1 MKDLNG
7 IIVIE
12 ADGAELGTF
21 VHRHAPALNEA
32 VATAGAVLVTG
43 AEAEG
48 VGGFQGAL
56 DALGFRPLA
65 YTERST
71 PRSEVG
77 DGVFT
82 STEYPA
88 REVIPQH
95 CESSYAGAWPGR
107 LAFYC
112 ATPARTGGATPIT
125 DVARVLQEIPA
136 EVVDA
141 VGTRG
146 LRYVRNYGSGVGLD
160 WREAFQTD
168 SREEVEAF
176 CVAGGLQWQWLDDD
190 RLRTVRNA
198 PATAV
203 HPRTGRRIWFNHLVL
218 FHQSSLP
225 GTLRTDLVGLLGED
239 ALPNDVLFG
248 DGSPIPDDMVA
259 AVRSAFERHAV
270 RFDWRRHDLMMIDN
284 MRWSHGRE
292 AFTGERRVLVSM
304 SDLISR
310 ADLATAPAGRQS
322 SYAPLTASGKTSQ

>member
-1 MKDLNG
+1 MDELTG
-7 IIVIE
+7 ITVLR
-12 ADGAELGTF
+12 ADGERLGPF
-21 VHRHAPALNEA
+21 VRRHLPAVDRA
-32 VATAGAVLVTG
+32 VAETGVVLIRGAD
-43 AEAEG
+43 AEG
-48 VGGFQGAL
+48 VGDFQQAL
-56 DALGFRPLA
+56 DGLGFRPLE

-112 ATPARTGGATPIT
+112 ATPAATGGATPIT
-125 DVARVLQEIPA
+125 DVARVLEDIPA
-136 EVVDA
+136 EVLRTLEA
-141 VGTRG
+141 RG

-168 SREEVEAF
+168 SRAEVARF
-176 CVAGGLQWQWLDDD
+176 CSAGGLEWEWPEED
-190 RLRTVRNA
+190 RLRTVRRA
-198 PATAV
+198 PATLV
-203 HPRTGRRIWFNHLVL
+203 HPRTGHRVWFNHLVL

-225 GTLRTDLVGLLGED
+225 EGLRADLVALFGED
-239 ALPNDVLFG
+239 GLPNDVLFG
-248 DGSPIPDDMVA
+248 DGGRIPDEMVA
-259 AVRSAFERHAV
+259 AVRTAFERRAR
-270 RFDWRRHDLMMIDN
+270 RFGWRRHDLLVIDN

-304 SDLISR
+304 SDLITR
-310 ADLATAPAGRQS
+310 ADRPEPALRG
-322 SYAPLTASGKTSQ
+322 